1 MAKNFSRKHKKFASG
16 LAFVLF
22 FCLTLQA
29 PLMSYG
35 MDGMDCKTKISC
47 AACGCVLNSIVSP
60 LYQSPFFIELTS
72 PAELHVPTAL
82 LILEPRIHPPK

>member
-1 MAKNFSRKHKKFASG
+1 MTKIFLRKYRRRFCG

-35 MDGMDCKTKISC
+35 MDGMDCKTKITC
-47 AACGCVLNSIVSP
+47 TACGCVLNSIASP
-60 LYQSPFFIELTS
+60 LFLSPFFTELTS
-72 PAELHVPTAL
+72 PAELQVPSAL
-82 LILEPRIHPPK
+82 LIQEPQIHPPR

>member
-1 MAKNFSRKHKKFASG
+1 MANIFSRNYKRLVYG

-35 MDGMDCKTKISC
+35 MDSMNCATKITC
-47 AACGCVLNSIVSP
+47 AACGCVVNSISSP
-60 LYQSPFFIELTS
+60 LSLSPFFIELSSTM
-72 PAELHVPTAL
+72 ELQIPEAL
-82 LILEPRIHPPK
+82 LLQEPLVHPPK